1 MLSLNSREPSLI
13 ILGSYMR
20 SVTINRQLILGISLP
35 CLPTHI
41 PNDQRRWNWLL
52 IHILLRLSPSVR
64 RVLLF
69 STRSLTLSNV
79 IRVHKSPVV
88 SLALNLLATSSKKGT
103 VIRVWSVLGVEK
115 LYQFHRGMR
124 EVRIWSTD
132 FNLVGSLLAVREE
145 KGTCMCLG
153 WRVGKV
159 AGKAG

>member
-1 MLSLNSREPSLI
+1 M
-13 ILGSYMR
+13 
-20 SVTINRQLILGISLP
+20 
-35 CLPTHI
+35 
-41 PNDQRRWNWLL
+41 
-52 IHILLRLSPSVR
+52 
-64 RVLLF
+64 
-69 STRSLTLSNV
+69 
-79 IRVHKSPVV
+79 
-88 SLALNLLATSSKKGT
+88 
-103 VIRVWSVLGVEK
+103 LGVEK